1 MDVLLP
7 DKEIAMAGSA
17 QFRDL
22 MKWLHLAEQCEQ
34 QSRPAADVVEEH
46 RAQQR
51 ERREF
56 LKQMAAGACV
66 AGVSGVAGRVAWAA
80 PRTSGSIGIV
90 GAGLAGLLCADRLA
104 GNGVA
109 ANVYEAGTVVGG
121 RCRSLRGVFPGQVAE
136 LGGEL
141 IDTSH
146 TTMRGLANAFG
157 LTLEDYEKQP
167 GDDVYYFGGQ
177 YYSEAQVVDE
187 FRAFVAAMRHDL
199 TRLSNGPTAFSNN
212 AYDRRIDN
220 MTLADYLDSRGAGR
234 LLHSVIDTI
243 YTGEYGR
250 QIEEQSALA
259 FLMFI
264 HADKRSKFSPLG
276 QFSDERFHVVEGND
290 RIATGMAARLP
301 SPVKFGQR
309 LVALKRRA
317 DGRYQATF
325 DVGSKLVD
333 VLHDVLV
340 LALPFSVLR
349 TVDLDPS
356 LNLSAGKQRII
367 REHSYGTNS
376 KMMVGFDRRAW
387 IEDFGSNGGSYS
399 DLSHHQNTWETNAA
413 LSNGTRGILTDYTGG
428 RLGASLDPSQAQR
441 EAGHFL
447 ADLESIYPGISQTV
461 QRDSRGDV
469 VVCAKNWFRDPLALG
484 SYTNNA
490 PGYFTTLEG
499 WAPLPEGNLLF
510 AGEHTDSF
518 YSWQGFMEGACLS
531 GTRAASEVYR
541 LVKNA

>member
-1 MDVLLP
+1 
-7 DKEIAMAGSA
+7 MAGSA

-34 QSRPAADVVEEH
+34 QSRSAADVVQEH
-46 RAQQR
+46 RAQR
-51 ERREF
+51 TERRGF
-56 LKQMAAGACV
+56 LKKMAAGACV
-66 AGVSGVAGRVAWAA
+66 AGVSGMAGRVAWGA
-80 PRTSGSIGIV
+80 PRMSGSIGIV
-90 GAGLAGLLCADRLA
+90 GAGLAGLLCADQLA
-104 GNGVA
+104 GKGVA
-109 ANVYEAGTVVGG
+109 ASVYEAGTTVGG
-121 RCRSLRGVFPGQVAE
+121 RCRSLRGLFPGQVAE

-167 GDDVYYFGGQ
+167 GDVFYYFGGQ
-177 YYSEAQVVDE
+177 HYSEAQVVDE
-187 FRAFVAAMRHDL
+187 LRAFVAAMRHDL
-199 TRLSNGPTAFSNN
+199 TRLSNGPTAFSYN
-212 AYDRRIDN
+212 AYDQQIDN
-220 MTLADYLDSRGAGR
+220 MTLADYLDSRGAGS
-234 LLHSVIDTI
+234 LLRSVIDTV

-264 HADKRSKFSPLG
+264 HADKRSKFSPFG
-276 QFSDERFHVVEGND
+276 QFSDERFHIVEGND

-309 LVALKRRA
+309 LIALKRRT

-325 DVGSKLVD
+325 DVGSKMVD

-349 TVDLDPS
+349 TVDLHPS
-356 LNLSAGKQRII
+356 LNLSAGKQRVI

-376 KMMVGFDRRAW
+376 KMMVGFNRRAW

-413 LSNGTRGILTDYTGG
+413 LSNGTRGILTDFTGG
-428 RLGASLDPSQAQR
+428 QLGAALDPSQVQR

-447 ADLESIYPGISQTV
+447 ADLENIYPGITQTAR
-461 QRDSRGDV
+461 RDSRGDV
-469 VVCAKNWFRDPLALG
+469 VAYAKNWFRDPLAMG

-490 PGYFTTLEG
+490 PGYFTTQEG
-499 WAPLPEGNLLF
+499 LAPLPEGNLLF

-531 GTRAASEVYR
+531 GARAANEAYR
-541 LVKNA
+541 LVKKG

>member
-1 MDVLLP
+1 
-7 DKEIAMAGSA
+7 
-17 QFRDL
+17 
-22 MKWLHLAEQCEQ
+22 
-34 QSRPAADVVEEH
+34 
-46 RAQQR
+46 
-51 ERREF
+51 
-56 LKQMAAGACV
+56 
-66 AGVSGVAGRVAWAA
+66 VSGVAGRVAWAA

-167 GDDVYYFGGQ
+167 GDEVYYFGGQ

-199 TRLSNGPTAFSNN
+199 TRLSNGPTAFSYN
-212 AYDRRIDN
+212 AYDRLIDN

-234 LLHSVIDTI
+234 LLHNVIDTI

-325 DVGSKLVD
+325 DVGGKLVD

-428 RLGASLDPSQAQR
+428 RLGKSSAKPATSSRILKSSIRASPKSRGAIVAAMSSPTPRTGSETPSQWAVTPTTR
-441 EAGHFL
+441 PAISRPWKAGRRCRRAIFFSL
-447 ADLESIYPGISQTV
+447 ANTRTRSTAGRVSWKAHAC
-461 QRDSRGDV
+461 RGR
-469 VVCAKNWFRDPLALG
+469 ARR
-484 SYTNNA
+484 
-490 PGYFTTLEG
+490 
-499 WAPLPEGNLLF
+499 
-510 AGEHTDSF
+510 
-518 YSWQGFMEGACLS
+518 
-531 GTRAASEVYR
+531 TRFIVW
-541 LVKNA
+541 